1 VWGDE
6 AESAPEFALNAASED
21 AFEVV
26 EVLVG
31 EVEAFLEEGPH
42 ETKQEVV
49 LRAEAIGDAAVCG
62 CVEQDCCGDKDDF
75 VLTELLSS

>member
-26 EVLVG
+26 QVLVG
-31 EVEAFLEEGPH
+31 EVEAFLQEGPH
-42 ETKQEVV
+42 EAQQEVV
-49 LRAEAIGDAAVCG
+49 LGAQGIGDAAVGG
-62 CVEQDCCGDKDDF
+62 CVEQDCCGNQDDF
-75 VLTELLSS
+75 VLAELLSS